1 MGEENSE
8 VSSKSS
14 LTVKNKRKQGF
25 LYSGHFTDKEIGPMY
40 SNNMRQGDNFDS
52 LGIRRTNVLSL
63 TRLSVVKYL
72 GIFSNLSVGLGGRK
86 TNVAIRSHTIP
97 IFDNTAKDPNTQH
110 QDYGGMKRTEH
121 KRDVPK

>member
-1 MGEENSE
+1 
-8 VSSKSS
+8 
-14 LTVKNKRKQGF
+14 
-25 LYSGHFTDKEIGPMY
+25 MY

-52 LGIRRTNVLSL
+52 LGTRRTNVLSL

-97 IFDNTAKDPNTQH
+97 IFDNTAKDPDTQH
-110 QDYGGMKRTEH
+110 QD
-121 KRDVPK
+121 